1 MFWNVCTRPVTAR
14 EGFGLS
20 VAEADKRAKLIESR
34 FTFLPDSK
42 KVHDE
47 WRRLIVSYSVEGVSV
62 HDARLV
68 AAMVVHGIKNI
79 ISIDAPDFG
88 RYSEITALHP
98 NDV

>member
-1 MFWNVCTRPVTAR
+1 MCTRSVTAR

-20 VAEADKRAKLIESR
+20 ITETDKRAKLIESR

-47 WRRLIVSYSVEGVSV
+47 WRRLIVAHSVEGVSV

-68 AAMVVHGIKNI
+68 AAMIVHGINNI
-79 ISIDAPDFG
+79 LSIDAPDFS
-88 RYSEITALHP
+88 RYTEITALHP
-98 NDV
+98 SDV